1 MSWKSYEARKAR
13 ERRGTHKGGPGAPD
27 YIRGKTAGEVKSW
40 KKPLGRSSVMREA
53 QKGRTEIVSKSGF
66 TEDAISYAEQYR
78 PDLRLI
84 HGNKTVK
91 PRRRQKDE
99 DNDWGGIFVLVVLVL
114 LGISM
119 LGRSR
124 S

>member
-1 MSWKSYEARKAR
+1 MSWKGYETRKSR
-13 ERRGTHKGGPGAPD
+13 ERGGTHIGGPGAPD
-27 YIRGKTAGEVKSW
+27 YIRGETDGEVKSW
-40 KKPLGRSSVMREA
+40 KKPMGRFVVMREA
-53 QKGRTEIVSKSGF
+53 RKGRTEIVSKSGF
-66 TEDAISYAEQYR
+66 TDDAIAYAEQYR

-84 HGNKTVK
+84 HGKQTVK
-91 PRRRQKDE
+91 PRRQQNK
-99 DNDWGGIFVLVVLVL
+99 DNDWGGVIVLGILFL